1 MEENRD
7 TRRGKTRCWPMVY
20 ISWSLLWSSDAM
32 SGCCVVVEK
41 WVDDQA
47 VARLGQGSSPEE
59 DDDDDDV
66 DVGFGRWQPS
76 SRTQLSMSDKSIS
89 VDQAVI
95 RDLL

>member
-66 DVGFGRWQPS
+66 DVGLGGGSLVAGHNYLCLTKAFLW
-76 SRTQLSMSDKSIS
+76 
-89 VDQAVI
+89 I
-95 RDLL
+95 RQ